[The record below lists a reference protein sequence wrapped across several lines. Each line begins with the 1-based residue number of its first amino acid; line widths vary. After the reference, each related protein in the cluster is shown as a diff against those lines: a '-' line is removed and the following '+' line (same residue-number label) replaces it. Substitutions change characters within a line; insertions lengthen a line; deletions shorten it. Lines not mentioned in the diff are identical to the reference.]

1 MTPDFASDVV
11 LANTARV
18 LRSEV
23 LPRVGDDHARRNLI
37 QVIAVI
43 EAHLDQLGGA
53 ATAADTDGGLLS
65 AFGGRLVERD
75 DGRD

>member
-23 LPRVGDDHARRNLI
+23 LPRVGDDHARRNLV
-37 QVIAVI
+37 QMIAVI
-43 EAHLDQLGGA
+43 EAHLDQLRLQSEGA
-53 ATAADTDGGLLS
+53 GDGGMLS